1 MVGEAAGVTVGETGR
16 TTADKT
22 AKPATEATE
31 TLESGPATP
40 PLLAALIFLV
50 ALNLRP
56 AIAGVGP
63 VLTRIGDDLGWGES
77 VLGVLGAMPLWA
89 FAAVSPLI
97 RFVTKRFGTNRT
109 ILIALLVLAAGDLI
123 RSLGGP
129 SGVWLG
135 TFAVGAGIAAGNVLV
150 PVIAKRDY
158 AGHVAV
164 ATGVY
169 SGCITAGSAI
179 AGLTAAP
186 LAARFGGWRPALAVW
201 AVPPLIVAAL
211 WLIRVVRDGQ
221 ENRNAGT
228 GAGTEVSSAAP
239 SSSSSMLQ
247 AAGSSDAVV
256 ADDSDQSGADRA
268 SAPNASSTAVTAA
281 AEPAAELAA
290 KPAPDPRPLWR
301 RPMTWWVTL
310 FMGLQSSA
318 FYTMSNWL
326 PSLATASGFTESQAG
341 VQLFVFQSLGIL
353 SGLLIPVLMHVR
365 GNQICAALTAS
376 APMVIA
382 GFGWMLLP
390 RWSMLWSVIGG
401 AGQGA
406 SLVVALTLISL
417 RGRDPQDTV
426 ALSGLAQSLGYLIA
440 SIGPLAFGSLA
451 ELSGTWIAPL
461 VLFTAFA
468 VGQCVVA
475 VLAGAVRWRNSLH
488 EVPHLKMSA

>member
-1 MVGEAAGVTVGETGR
+1 MTVSETGG
-16 TTADKT
+16 TTSSKT

-89 FAAVSPLI
+89 FAAVSPLV
-97 RFVTKRFGTNRT
+97 RFVTKRFGANRT

-186 LAARFGGWRPALAVW
+186 LATRFGGWRPALAVW

-211 WLIRVVRDGQ
+211 WMIRVVRDGWGS
-221 ENRNAGT
+221 RDVGT
-228 GAGTEVSSAAP
+228 AVSSAAP
-239 SSSSSMLQ
+239 ARSSSMTQ
-247 AAGSSDAVV
+247 AADSSDVVVANELSQSGNYQVASPTFSSIAVV
-256 ADDSDQSGADRA
+256 
-268 SAPNASSTAVTAA
+268 PA
-281 AEPAAELAA
+281 AEPAAELATPLAAELAA
-290 KPAPDPRPLWR
+290 KPAPDPCPLWR

-326 PSLATASGFTESQAG
+326 PSLSGAAGFTESQAG

-353 SGLLIPVLMHVR
+353 SGLLIPALMHVR
-365 GNQICAALTAS
+365 GNQVCAALAAS

-401 AGQGA
+401 VGQGS

-475 VLAGAVRWRNSLH
+475 VLAGAVRR
-488 EVPHLKMSA
+488 KMTD

>member
-1 MVGEAAGVTVGETGR
+1 MGR
-16 TTADKT
+16 TIGGKT
-22 AKPATEATE
+22 AGTMAGKVGGLATEVTE
-31 TLESGPATP
+31 TMESGPATP

-63 VLTRIGDDLGWGES
+63 MLTRIGDDLGWGES

-89 FAAVSPLI
+89 FAAISPLV
-97 RFVTKRFGTNRT
+97 RFVTKRFGANRT
-109 ILIALLVLAAGDLI
+109 ILIALFVLAAGDLI

-129 SGVWLG
+129 AGVWLG

-211 WLIRVVRDGQ
+211 WMIRVVRDRRGSGGV
-221 ENRNAGT
+221 GT
-228 GAGTEVSSAAP
+228 AVPSAVSAR
-239 SSSSSMLQ
+239 SSSISQ
-247 AAGSSDAVV
+247 AIGSSDAAAV
-256 ADDSDQSGADRA
+256 DDFSQSALDRA
-268 SAPNASSTAVTAA
+268 TVATVPATVSTAMPTAA
-281 AEPAAELAA
+281 PTVTPLAAESATEYA
-290 KPAPDPRPLWR
+290 PASHPLWR

-326 PSLATASGFTESQAG
+326 PSLSEAAGFTESQAG

-353 SGLLIPVLMHVR
+353 SGLLIPALMHVR
-365 GNQICAALTAS
+365 GNQVCAAFTAS

-382 GFGWMLLP
+382 GLGWMLLP

-451 ELSGTWIAPL
+451 ELSGTWTAPL
-461 VLFTAFA
+461 ILFTAFA
-468 VGQCVVA
+468 IGQCVVA
-475 VLAGAVRWRNSLH
+475 VLVGAVRRRT
-488 EVPHLKMSA
+488 AD